1 MSSTQTIR
9 VHNNNKMHYHLWS
22 SNIKSQ
28 IINLK
33 EIFSSQLKLKY
44 KENIRLNKWLKTIDN
59 LITLKINNLKKIFRA
74 N

>member
-1 MSSTQTIR
+1 
-9 VHNNNKMHYHLWS
+9 MHYHLWS

-59 LITLKINNLKKIFRA
+59 LIVLKINNLKKIFKA